1 MFSIWEETPSFG
13 KKKKL
18 IIFHRKYMT
27 TMTKNK
33 INGIYNVKK
42 VYGESLCDSLKGNVN
57 SHCLTYFVF
66 LVF

>member
-13 KKKKL
+13 KKLK
-18 IIFHRKYMT
+18 IFHRKYMT

-42 VYGESLCDSLKGNVN
+42 VYGESLCDSQKVM
-57 SHCLTYFVF
+57 
-66 LVF
+66 

>member
-1 MFSIWEETPSFG
+1 
-13 KKKKL
+13 
-18 IIFHRKYMT
+18 MT